1 MIYLDNAATTKPCEA
16 AINAF
21 LTVAENFGNPSSLHR
36 LGLDAEHIIVLPNN
50 SNIVLTAQQAGK
62 MYDNADIRVI
72 PTKSVVEGYSALS
85 MMNLWCDTVD
95 ELIDDMTVCL
105 ESITT
110 GYVTTATRD
119 TVMNGIDVKQ
129 GRYIGLDNKNILSCG
144 EDKIN
149 TTLELVRKVNSLTEK
164 EVITIFYG
172 ADVTEDEVN
181 CLRTQLESEYPL
193 VEIGFIEGNQEVYS
207 FIISLE

>member
-1 MIYLDNAATTKPCEA
+1 
-16 AINAF
+16 
-21 LTVAENFGNPSSLHR
+21 
-36 LGLDAEHIIVLPNN
+36 
-50 SNIVLTAQQAGK
+50 
-62 MYDNADIRVI
+62 
-72 PTKSVVEGYSALS
+72 
-85 MMNLWCDTVD
+85 
-95 ELIDDMTVCL
+95 MTVCL

-119 TVMNGIDVKQ
+119 TVMNGIDVMQ